1 MTGRIMDN
9 TISDICG
16 WVALAGDYTS
26 HPTFKGKQTTDW
38 AIIGGGFTGIAAARR
53 IAELEPNA
61 RIILIDGKKVGQGA
75 TGRNS
80 GFAVANESPGHAA
93 LSSASGR
100 ADYTALNALDHAGVA
115 AIKQL
120 VEVHQIN
127 CQWED
132 TGSIHAAT
140 SPKNFDKLRHHAQA
154 FADMGINA
162 TLLDQAAL
170 QKRLGTTHYK
180 LGVLS
185 MGGAL
190 VQPAALA
197 KGLSDSL
204 PTQVEIYENSPVLK
218 LEQDGDAAILTLK
231 GGTLR
236 ANKVIVGVNAF
247 MPRLGIRSDRVFP
260 LALTASLTRPLTK
273 SEENEIGHA
282 ASWGVLSPQSLGAT
296 MRLTKDRRILIRNT
310 AEYRPS
316 GIEPPRLAQ
325 SRNLHY
331 QGLKKRF
338 PWLATDAIEYTWS
351 GNICVSANSKPVFSK
366 LSGSIFAAGCYN
378 ASGVARGTIMGR
390 LIADFAMNAPSAL
403 LDTANSLSEPSWI
416 PPRPFFDMAAKARM
430 AFERAKGKSER

>member
-1 MTGRIMDN
+1 MTGRD

-26 HPTFKGKQTTDW
+26 HPTFKGTQTTGW
-38 AIIGGGFTGIAAARR
+38 AIIGGGFTGLAAARR

-61 RIILIDGKKVGQGA
+61 RIILIDGERIGQGA

-80 GFAVANESPGHAA
+80 GFVVANESPGHAA

-100 ADYTALNALDHAGVA
+100 ADYAALNALDHAGVA
-115 AIKQL
+115 ALKQL
-120 VEVHQIN
+120 VETHEIN

-170 QKRLGTTHYK
+170 HKRLGTTHYK

-185 MGGAL
+185 TGGAL

-204 PTQVEIYENSPVLK
+204 PAQVEVYENSPVIKLK
-218 LEQDGDAAILTLK
+218 QDGDAAILTLQD
-231 GGTLR
+231 GTLR
-236 ANKVIVGVNAF
+236 ANKVIVAVNAF
-247 MPRLGIRSDRVFP
+247 MPRLGIQTDRVFP

-273 SEENEIGHA
+273 AEEDEIGHA

-316 GIEPPRLAQ
+316 GIEPTRLAQ
-325 SRNLHY
+325 SQGIHY

-338 PWLATDAIEYTWS
+338 PWLAADAIEYTWS

-366 LSGSIFAAGCYN
+366 LLDTIFASGCYN

-390 LIADFAMNAPSAL
+390 LIADLAMNMPSAL
-403 LDTANSLSEPSWI
+403 LDTAKSIHAPSWI
-416 PPRPFFDMAAKARM
+416 PPRPFFDMAAKSRM
-430 AFERAKGKSER
+430 ALERAKGKSER